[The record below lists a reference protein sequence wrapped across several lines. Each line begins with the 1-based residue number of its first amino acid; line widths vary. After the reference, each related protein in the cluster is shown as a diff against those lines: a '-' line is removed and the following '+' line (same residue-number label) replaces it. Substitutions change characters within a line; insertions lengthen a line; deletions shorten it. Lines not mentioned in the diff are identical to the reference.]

1 MINGAHAILYSDDA
15 EATRDTL
22 AKVLGDPDGRRRRRL
37 ADLRPVPA
45 EIAVH
50 PAERGGRAELHL
62 MTDDVTA
69 TVTALQAEGIEVARP
84 ISDQGWGLL
93 TAITLPAGSSSASTS
108 RGTRL
113 RRSRP
118 ELDAPIRQG
127 RIAPLEP

>member
-1 MINGAHAILYSDDA
+1 
-15 EATRDTL
+15 
-22 AKVLGDPDGRRRRRL
+22 
-37 ADLRPVPA
+37 
-45 EIAVH
+45 
-50 PAERGGRAELHL
+50 